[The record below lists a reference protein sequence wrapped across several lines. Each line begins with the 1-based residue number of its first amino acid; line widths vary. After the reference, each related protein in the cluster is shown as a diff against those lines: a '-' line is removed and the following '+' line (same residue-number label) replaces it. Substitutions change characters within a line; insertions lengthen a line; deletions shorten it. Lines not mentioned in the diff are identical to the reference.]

1 MTIDPN
7 FVIPLMGAAF
17 IFFGVYIRLG
27 NLKQVY
33 WKSRRSIIGYIPLGI
48 VFIFAGFYER
58 ASRQPALIFYLYL
71 ALFVI
76 MIGLTIYCT
85 TRPPEFM
92 KPTWVRWVEKYPR
105 AVQKAMAATVEGGND
120 WKQNVVSEVAV
131 DAWAKQLARKLPK
144 KK

>member
-17 IFFGVYIRLG
+17 IFFGISIRMG

-48 VFIFAGFYER
+48 VFIIAGVYET
-58 ASRQPALIFYLYL
+58 ASKQPALIFYLYL
-71 ALFVI
+71 AFFII
-76 MIGLTIYCT
+76 MVGLTIYCT
-85 TRPPEFM
+85 ARPPEFM

-105 AVQKAMAATVEGGND
+105 SVQKAMAAAVDDDTD
-120 WKQNVVSEVAV
+120 WRQNVVSEGAV
-131 DAWAKQLARKLPK
+131 DAWAKQLTRKLPK